1 MSNLFD
7 NTGNTDGKKAEQ
19 DSAQKRDDAV
29 LLTERE
35 LPGLNALSI
44 NRNPS
49 ESLESRTLPD
59 SEPEISQ
66 FLKNEADAKARDT
79 DKDTLDAASVVQGV
93 GHMLRHARETRNM
106 SIEDV
111 SRQLRISVHQV
122 DAIEKED
129 FDTLPGRT
137 FIRGFVRNYAN
148 LMHLDANAAVRMLP
162 GFMTTATHAAHANHA
177 EQASFKIQEMA
188 PSFRERQGSGYFL
201 RIIVL
206 LVALAVVG
214 FFLYDK
220 LPLWQAAEEN
230 VHEKE
235 HVVQRSNDQATV
247 ELQLA
252 LPSLKLSTNPVG
264 TIRPNSGASTSESIV
279 TQLPMANLNTVGTL
293 FFNFTAD
300 THIKVID
307 GNDDVIF
314 DQQNARGTQQRVSG
328 KRPLSVSIG
337 KASAV
342 EVNYNDR
349 AVDINP
355 YTHPTKGSA
364 HLMLE

>member
-7 NTGNTDGKKAEQ
+7 NTDNTDGKKAEQ

-29 LLTERE
+29 FLTERE
-35 LPGLNALSI
+35 LPDPSPLSK
-44 NRNPS
+44 NWNPS
-49 ESLESRTLPD
+49 EPLENRTLPD

-66 FLKNEADAKARDT
+66 FLKNQANAETRDT

-93 GHMLRHARETRNM
+93 GHMLRHAREARNM
-106 SIEDV
+106 SIEEV

-122 DAIEKED
+122 EAIEKED

-137 FIRGFVRNYAN
+137 FVRGFVRNYAN

-162 GFMTTATHAAHANHA
+162 GLLTTATHASHASHA
-177 EQASFKIQEMA
+177 EQTPFKIQEMA
-188 PSFRERQGSGYFL
+188 TSSRERQGSGYFL

-206 LVALAVVG
+206 LIALAAVG

-220 LPLWQAAEEN
+220 LPLWLTAEEN
-230 VHEKE
+230 VPEKE
-235 HVVQRSNDQATV
+235 RVVQRSDDQATV

-252 LPSLKLSTNPVG
+252 LPALKLSTGPVG
-264 TIRPNSGASTSESIV
+264 TTLPNSGASTSESIV
-279 TQLPMANLNTVGTL
+279 TQLPLANLNTVATL

-300 THIKVID
+300 THVKVID

-342 EVNYNDR
+342 ELNYNDR

-355 YTHPTKGSA
+355 YTHPTRGSA

>member
-7 NTGNTDGKKAEQ
+7 NTDNN
-19 DSAQKRDDAV
+19 DSRKSGRDSTQERDDAV
-29 LLTERE
+29 LTERE
-35 LPGLNALSI
+35 LPDPNVPSTTPD
-44 NRNPS
+44 PS
-49 ESLESRTLPD
+49 ESLEKITFPEN
-59 SEPEISQ
+59 EPEISH
-66 FLKNEADAKARDT
+66 FLKNKADAEAQDT
-79 DKDTLDAASVVQGV
+79 NMLDTASVVQGV
-93 GHMLRHARETRNM
+93 GHMLRHAREARKM
-106 SIEDV
+106 SIEEV
-111 SRQLRISVHQV
+111 SRQLRISVQQV

-129 FDTLPGRT
+129 FDALPGRT
-137 FIRGFVRNYAN
+137 FVRGFVRNYAN

-162 GFMTTATHAAHANHA
+162 GFMATSTHAAHASHG
-177 EQASFKIQEMA
+177 EQMPFKIQEMA
-188 PSFRERQGSGYFL
+188 PSSREKQGSGNFM
-201 RIIVL
+201 RIMVL
-206 LVALAVVG
+206 LIALAAAG

-220 LPLWQAAEEN
+220 LPLWLAAEEN
-230 VHEKE
+230 IPEKE
-235 HVVQRSNDQATV
+235 QVVQRSDGQATV

-252 LPSLKLSTNPVG
+252 LPSLKLSANPAEP
-264 TIRPNSGASTSESIV
+264 TRLNSGASASESIV
-279 TQLPMANLNTVGTL
+279 TQLPMANLNTVGSL
-293 FFNFTAD
+293 FFNFTDD

-342 EVNYNDR
+342 ELNYNDR
-349 AVDINP
+349 AIDINP

>member
-7 NTGNTDGKKAEQ
+7 NTDNNDSRKADQ
-19 DSAQKRDDAV
+19 DSTQEHDDTV
-29 LLTERE
+29 LTERE
-35 LPGLNALSI
+35 LPD
-44 NRNPS
+44 PS
-49 ESLESRTLPD
+49 VSSTTPDPSGSLENRTFPEN
-59 SEPEISQ
+59 EPEISH
-66 FLKNEADAKARDT
+66 FLKNKTDAEAQDANILDT
-79 DKDTLDAASVVQGV
+79 ASLVQGV
-93 GHMLRHARETRNM
+93 GRMLRQAREARKM
-106 SIEDV
+106 SIEEV
-111 SRQLRISVHQV
+111 SRQLRISVQQV
-122 DAIEKED
+122 EAIEKED
-129 FDTLPGRT
+129 FDALPGRT
-137 FIRGFVRNYAN
+137 FVRGFVRNYAS
-148 LMHLDANAAVRMLP
+148 LMQLDANAAVRMLP
-162 GFMTTATHAAHANHA
+162 GFMATATHAAHANHA
-177 EQASFKIQEMA
+177 EQTPFKIQEMA
-188 PSFRERQGSGYFL
+188 PSSREKQGSGNFL
-201 RIIVL
+201 RIMALLIVL
-206 LVALAVVG
+206 AGVG
-214 FFLYDK
+214 YFLYEK

-230 VHEKE
+230 IHEKE
-235 HVVQRSNDQATV
+235 RVVQRSDGQAAV

-252 LPSLKLSTNPVG
+252 LPALKLSANPAG
-264 TIRPNSGASTSESIV
+264 PARLNSGTRASESVV
-279 TQLPMANLNTVGTL
+279 TPLPMANLNTVGTL

-342 EVNYNDR
+342 ELNYNDR

>member
-1 MSNLFD
+1 MSNRFD
-7 NTGNTDGKKAEQ
+7 NTDNTNGKKAEQ

-35 LPGLNALSI
+35 LTDPNALSI
-44 NRNPS
+44 IRNQS
-49 ESLESRTLPD
+49 ESLENRTLPD

-66 FLKNEADAKARDT
+66 FLKSEPYAETRDT

-106 SIEDV
+106 SIEEV
-111 SRQLRISVHQV
+111 SRQLRISVQQV
-122 DAIEKED
+122 EAIEKED

-137 FIRGFVRNYAN
+137 FVRGFVRNYAN

-162 GFMTTATHAAHANHA
+162 GFMATATHTVHANNA
-177 EQASFKIQEMA
+177 ERTPFKIQEMA
-188 PSFRERQGSGYFL
+188 PSSREKQGSGNFL
-201 RIIVL
+201 RIMVL
-206 LVALAVVG
+206 LIALAAVV
-214 FFLYDK
+214 FFLYDR
-220 LPLWQAAEEN
+220 LPLWQATEEN
-230 VHEKE
+230 VHEKKQ
-235 HVVQRSNDQATV
+235 VVQRSDDQATV

-252 LPSLKLSTNPVG
+252 LPSLNLSTNPVG
-264 TIRPNSGASTSESIV
+264 TTRPNSGASTSESIV

-293 FFNFTAD
+293 FFSFTAD
-300 THIKVID
+300 THVKVID
-307 GNDDVIF
+307 GNEDVIF

-342 EVNYNDR
+342 ELNYNDR